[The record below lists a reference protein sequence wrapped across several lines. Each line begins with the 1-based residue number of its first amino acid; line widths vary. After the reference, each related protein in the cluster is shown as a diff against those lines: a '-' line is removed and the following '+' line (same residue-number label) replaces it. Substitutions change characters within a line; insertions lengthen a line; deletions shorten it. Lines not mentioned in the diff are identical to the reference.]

1 MKKSL
6 LLGAAL
12 LVSASSAFALDMYMV
27 GADVNG
33 SSWALAQADA
43 KMTETTAGVYE
54 WTGKTLGNEFKIN
67 DGTWEPTYNI
77 GMGDDGSI
85 KLDTPYHYFM
95 GDGSGN
101 ITFDGF
107 QLVNNPKVV
116 LDMNAGTILLSGE
129 IGEVEPADPT
139 DVTFYI
145 IGSNVNGQSWAL
157 AQEDAKFTD
166 EGNGIYRWKGNVL
179 GTGFKINDG
188 TWDHSDF
195 NIGSASGEI
204 AMNAPYYY
212 WANGSSGN
220 IAFEGF
226 TTLKDPEV
234 VLNLNETTITL
245 VGGTPDGVANWFVCG
260 LNGVYEL
267 TDDWMLSQVGETNV
281 YEREVYIVET
291 AGKVKISDDGWAHQY
306 GTNLPE
312 DNFID
317 PTNLMV
323 YLEAVNGEGGDV
335 PYELEEG
342 SYKVSFDLDELT
354 LTFATATGGDDDA
367 VEIVLGENANAT
379 YFNMMGVK
387 VNNPSNGVYVK
398 VANGKATKVIVKK

>member
-12 LVSASSAFALDMYMV
+12 LISASSAFADMYV
-27 GADVNG
+27 IGSDVNG
-33 SSWALAQADA
+33 SNWALAQADA
-43 KMTETTAGVYE
+43 KMTETSTGVYE
-54 WTGKTLGNEFKIN
+54 WTGTTLGSGFKIN
-67 DGTWEPTYNI
+67 DGSWDGAWNI
-77 GMGDDGSI
+77 GNSGSGI
-85 KLDTPYHYFM
+85 QLDTPYNYYNG
-95 GDGSGN
+95 GDSGD
-101 ITFDGF
+101 IAFDGF
-107 QLVNNPKVV
+107 DLVNNPKVV
-116 LDMNAGTILLSGE
+116 LNTNNGTILLTGE
-129 IGEVEPADPT
+129 PGEKEPVDPS

-166 EGNGIYRWKGNVL
+166 EGNGLYRWKGNVL

-188 TWDHSDF
+188 TWSNADF
-195 NIGSASGEI
+195 NIGAASGEI
-204 AMNAPYYY
+204 AMNTPFYY

-226 TTLKDPEV
+226 TTLNNPEV
-234 VLNLNETTITL
+234 LLNLNEQTVTL
-245 VGGTPDGVANWFVCG
+245 VGGTPDGVANWYVCG

-267 TDDWMLSQVGETNV
+267 TEDWMLSQVGTTNV
-281 YEREVYIVET
+281 YKRDVYIVET

-317 PTNLMV
+317 PTNMEV
-323 YLEAVNGEGGDV
+323 YLEVVNGEGGDV

-342 SYKVSFDLDELT
+342 TYTVTFDLDELT
-354 LTFATATGGDDDA
+354 LTFANGSGVETIVMGGEGQA
-367 VEIVLGENANAT
+367 VYYNLQGMKVQNPENGL
-379 YFNMMGVK
+379 FVK
-387 VNNPSNGVYVK
+387 VL
-398 VANGKATKVIVKK
+398 NGKATKVIVRK